1 MMLAS
6 FIFSACSSSSD
17 DNDDNKN
24 YSDIGI
30 VGVWKVVDYT
40 SSAMVS
46 ILSDLTLYADGTF
59 KTQTSRGTWKLNG
72 NELTLKDNNNEVIFT
87 IENFTGN
94 EMTLRA
100 TIKGSTL
107 VLYLKRVGDADVEQG
122 NDDSEASP
130 SSFLVGTWKTTFVEG
145 WGQEVNVNDPDYL
158 QLQDNGNYVHV
169 EWENN
174 APYISYGRWSY
185 SNDKLTLKETEG
197 DLKGSTFVYDIVKVE
212 TDKITVT
219 LMGATATLIRVSDSV
234 IEKYLNN

>member
-1 MMLAS
+1 MKRIITLLTVFVFAITCWSQTMTIN
-6 FIFSACSSSSD
+6 FKD
-17 DNDDNKN
+17 GNKVQ
-24 YSDIGI
+24 YKMG
-30 VGVWKVVDYT
+30 
-40 SSAMVS
+40 
-46 ILSDLTLYADGTF
+46 
-59 KTQTSRGTWKLNG
+59 
-72 NELTLKDNNNEVIFT
+72 
-87 IENFTGN
+87 
-94 EMTLRA
+94 
-100 TIKGSTL
+100 
-107 VLYLKRVGDADVEQG
+107 DVESVEFT
-122 NDDSEASP
+122 NENTSP

-197 DLKGSTFVYDIVKVE
+197 DLKGSSFVYDIVKVE

-234 IEKYLNN
+234 IEKYLNNYINQCRCYSLMDSTFFLLTTCIFHRFFVPLSQKQYGDAS

>member
-1 MMLAS
+1 MKRLITLLTVFVFAITCWSQTMTIN
-6 FIFSACSSSSD
+6 FKD
-17 DNDDNKN
+17 GNKVQ
-24 YSDIGI
+24 YKMG
-30 VGVWKVVDYT
+30 
-40 SSAMVS
+40 
-46 ILSDLTLYADGTF
+46 
-59 KTQTSRGTWKLNG
+59 
-72 NELTLKDNNNEVIFT
+72 
-87 IENFTGN
+87 
-94 EMTLRA
+94 
-100 TIKGSTL
+100 
-107 VLYLKRVGDADVEQG
+107 DVESVEFT
-122 NDDSEASP
+122 NENTSP

-158 QLQDNGNYVHV
+158 QLQSNGNYVHV

-174 APYISYGRWSY
+174 SPYISYGKWSY